1 MIRQPSQAGL
11 RQALGIYR
19 VLAYIVGVGLATL
32 VFIGM
37 PLQYFAHDVV
47 VVEIVGPI
55 HGVFY
60 IIYLVA
66 ALNLA
71 FRARFSFLQ
80 LIGIVA
86 SGLLPV
92 LAFVME
98 RNVTHRVEGLLE
110 ELAA

>member
-1 MIRQPSQAGL
+1 MVSTDVKGL
-11 RQALGIYR
+11 RTALAIYR
-19 VLAYIVGVGLATL
+19 VLAYIVGVGLFAL

-37 PLQYFAHDVV
+37 PLQFFAHDLL
-47 VVEIVGPI
+47 VVEIVGPV
-55 HGVFY
+55 HGIFY

-86 SGLLPV
+86 SGLLPI

-98 RNVTHRVEGLLE
+98 RNVTHRVEGLIA
-110 ELAA
+110 ELRA